1 MNLSGEQILKIVK
14 DKDDYRTVVEIKENA
29 KGEPSVAVK
38 VRSDGTT
45 KGAVDEAITEYK
57 RAKTQLAK

>member
-1 MNLSGEQILKIVK
+1 LSGEQILKIIR

-29 KGEPSVAVK
+29 KGEPSVSVK
-38 VRSDGTT
+38 VRSDDTT
-45 KGAVDEAITEYK
+45 KSAVDEAIAEYK